1 MEPHQLINRRVCMI
15 DFLKFRSITGIFSLV
30 LIGLF
35 FSAAFYKWKTKGE
48 VFTYSVDFTGGAQ
61 VLLRS
66 SSPVSDAQVKD
77 LLIRNG
83 WDSISVRSFSDQE
96 LLVRVKEY
104 SNDVTG
110 LDARMIAALKTG
122 VPEVDFSVLQ
132 SESVGPGVGEML
144 RWNSIYAIVLAL
156 LALLC
161 YIAVRFWSF
170 AFAVGA
176 VVALAHDA
184 IVMLAVFLL
193 LNREI
198 SINVIGA
205 ILAVLGYSINDTIVI
220 FSQIREGLR
229 KGAGQSLDYVVNTS
243 INRTLTRTILT
254 SVSTAL
260 PVLTMLII
268 GGEALFDF
276 SLALLVGIVFGT
288 YSSIFIASPVM
299 MLLYNKSEK

>member
-1 MEPHQLINRRVCMI
+1 MI
-15 DFLKFRSITGIFSLV
+15 DFLKARKITAIFSLV
-30 LIGLF
+30 LVGAF

-61 VLLRS
+61 LLLRS
-66 SSPVSDAQVKD
+66 SASVSDAQVKD
-77 LLIRNG
+77 ILTRSG
-83 WDSISVRSFSDQE
+83 WESVSVRNFSGNE

-110 LDARMIAALKTG
+110 LDARMIKALESEIPDTS
-122 VPEVDFSVLQ
+122 FSVLQ

-161 YIAVRFWSF
+161 YIAIRFWSF

-184 IVMLAVFLL
+184 LIMLAIFLL

-220 FSQIREGLR
+220 FSQIREGIR
-229 KGAGQSLDYVVNTS
+229 KGAGQSLDFIVNS
-243 INRTLTRTILT
+243 SLNKTLTRTILT

-299 MLLYNKSEK
+299 MLLYNKNEK